1 MIQKGRESVVDLAER
16 TSALAAIYETG
27 TFGADVEGGPSV
39 TLSERRPLSIVH
51 VAGDAGDAAFAD
63 GVKSACGCALPT
75 TPGDIATS
83 GDLSLIWLAPER
95 WLAVAPDRGPGALE
109 AAFRKACGDS
119 IAIIDVSHGR
129 TVIRLSGANAR
140 TVLMKGAPLDFHK
153 KVFTPGRAAQSAI
166 SQCGTLI
173 TCPAEDTFDVYV
185 FRAFGQHMW
194 EWLTDASGEFGY
206 TIESAAN
213 QT

>member
-1 MIQKGRESVVDLAER
+1 VVDLTER
-16 TSALAAIYETG
+16 VSALAAIYETG
-27 TFGADVEGGPSV
+27 TFGATVDGGPSV
-39 TLSERRPLSIVH
+39 AFSERRPLSIVH
-51 VAGDAGDAAFAD
+51 VAGKPDDKAFSD
-63 GVKSACGCALPT
+63 GVKTACGCDLPT

-83 GDLSLIWLAPER
+83 GDLSLVWLAPER
-95 WLAVAPDRGPGALE
+95 WLAVCPNRGSGVLE
-109 AAFRKACGDS
+109 AAFRDACGDS
-119 IAIIDVSHGR
+119 GAIIDVSHGR

-194 EWLTDASGEFGY
+194 EWLTDAAGEFGY
-206 TIESAAN
+206 SVETPA
-213 QT
+213 T